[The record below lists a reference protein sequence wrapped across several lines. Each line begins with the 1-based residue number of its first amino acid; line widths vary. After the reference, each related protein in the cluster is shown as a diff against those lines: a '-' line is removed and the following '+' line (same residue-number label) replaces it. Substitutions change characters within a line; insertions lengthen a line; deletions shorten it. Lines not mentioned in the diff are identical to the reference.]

1 MAEMKP
7 STPGTA
13 GETYETRRR
22 TQRVQIIMPVLV
34 RGKPGKEFFEEPTH
48 TVTVNA
54 NGCLVLMA
62 TPAKRGQAV
71 SLVNAKTA
79 EELPC
84 KVVFVGQRD
93 GAKVQVGLEFGEA
106 SPLFWRITFPP
117 EDWDPSQRKK
127 ATAPSQPSPLPRPQ
141 QK

>member
-1 MAEMKP
+1 MLFR
-7 STPGTA
+7 SPGTT
-13 GETYETRRR
+13 GETYESRRR
-22 TQRVQIIMPVLV
+22 TQRVQIMMPVLV
-34 RGKPGKEFFEEPTH
+34 RGKPGKDFFEEQTH

-54 NGCLVLMA
+54 NGCLILMA
-62 TPAKRGQAV
+62 TPVKRGQHV

-84 KVVFVGQRD
+84 TVAFLGQRD
-93 GAKVQVGLEFGEA
+93 SGKVQVGLEFGEA

-117 EDWDPSQRKK
+117 EDWDPAQRKK
-127 ATAPSQPSPLPRPQ
+127 ATAPSQPPPLPRPQ